1 MNIDELNLTDETK
14 AQVEKLLQSET
25 DRIRTEYSKKLKD
38 VNEELNQYKP
48 KEKSDAEKALEERIS
63 ALEAKEKELANKEKA
78 MTIANKLKEKEL
90 PEGLAKYLS
99 VGDDIDK
106 TIEEVGTLFGNYF
119 LNGSNKPSNHTTNK
133 GITKKDFQKMGYMER
148 TKLFQENPQ
157 LFEIL
162 NK

>member
-14 AQVEKLLQSET
+14 AQVEKLIQSET
-25 DRIRTEYSKKLKD
+25 DRVRTEYSQKLKT

-48 KEKSDAEKALEERIS
+48 KEKSDAEKALEERIT
-63 ALEAKEKELANKEKA
+63 ALENREKELANKEKA

-90 PEGLAKYLS
+90 PEGLAQYLS
-99 VGDDIDK
+99 VGDDVDKAID
-106 TIEEVGTLFGNYF
+106 EVGALFGNYF
-119 LNGSNKPSNHTTNK
+119 LSGSNKPSNHNTNK
-133 GITKKDFQKMGYMER
+133 GITKEDFKKMSYMER
-148 TKLFQENPQ
+148 SKLFQENPQ

>member
-1 MNIDELNLTDETK
+1 MNIDELNLTDDVK

-25 DRIRTEYSKKLKD
+25 DKVRTEYSQKLKT
-38 VNEELNQYKP
+38 VNEELSQYKP
-48 KEKSDAEKALEERIS
+48 KEKSDSEKALEERI
-63 ALEAKEKELANKEKA
+63 AKLEAREKELANKEQS
-78 MTIANKLKEKEL
+78 MTLASKLKEKNL
-90 PEGLAKYLS
+90 PTDLAKYLN
-99 VGDDIDK
+99 VGEDMDK
-106 TIEEVGTLFGNYF
+106 TIDEVGALFGNYF
-119 LNGSNKPSNHTTNK
+119 LDGSNKPSNHTTNK

>member
-14 AQVEKLLQSET
+14 AQVEKLIQSET
-25 DRIRTEYSKKLKD
+25 DRVRTEYSQKLKT

-119 LNGSNKPSNHTTNK
+119 LNGSNKPSNHNTNK
-133 GITKKDFQKMGYMER
+133 GITKKDFKRMGYAER
-148 TKLFQENPQ
+148 AKLYSENPE
-157 LFEIL
+157 LYKAL

>member
-1 MNIDELNLTDETK
+1 MNIDDLNLTDETK

-25 DRIRTEYSKKLKD
+25 DKIRTEYSQKLKT

-48 KEKSDAEKALEERIS
+48 KEKSDAEKALEDRIS

-90 PEGLAKYLS
+90 PEGLAQYLS
-99 VGDDIDK
+99 VGDDVDKAID
-106 TIEEVGTLFGNYF
+106 EVGALFGNYF
-119 LNGSNKPSNHTTNK
+119 LSGSNKPSNHTTNK
-133 GITKKDFQKMGYMER
+133 GITKKDVQKMSYMER
-148 TKLFQENPQ
+148 TKLFQENPT
-157 LFEIL
+157 LYEAL

>member
-1 MNIDELNLTDETK
+1 MDIKELNLSEEQLALVQK
-14 AQVEKLLQSET
+14 YVQSET
-25 DRIRTEYSKKLKD
+25 DKVRTDYSQKLKT
-38 VNEELNQYKP
+38 VNEELAQYKP
-48 KEKSDAEKALEERIS
+48 KEKSDAEKALEDRIT
-63 ALEAKEKELANKEKA
+63 ALENREKELANKEKA

-99 VGDDIDK
+99 VGDDVDKAID
-106 TIEEVGTLFGNYF
+106 EVGALFGNYF

-148 TKLFQENPQ
+148 TKLFQENPS
-157 LFEIL
+157 LYEAL